1 MTNLTNSVSLP
12 KLKKMVNYDNWSLK
26 KKVLLDSQKKWE
38 VVEDG
43 FEEPTNTTNW
53 SNVQLK
59 ALKETRVK
67 DKATLCILYQDVDE
81 FGFEKITSV
90 KSSKEMQE
98 ILENT
103 YKGDDR
109 VKQVRLQNLRRELES
124 MRLKKME
131 GVAEYNTQ
139 VETMTNQL
147 DRNGEVL
154 PTS

>member
-1 MTNLTNSVSLP
+1 
-12 KLKKMVNYDNWSLK
+12 
-26 KKVLLDSQKKWE
+26 
-38 VVEDG
+38 
-43 FEEPTNTTNW
+43 
-53 SNVQLK
+53 
-59 ALKETRVK
+59 
-67 DKATLCILYQDVDE
+67 
-81 FGFEKITSV
+81 
-90 KSSKEMQE
+90 
-98 ILENT
+98 
-103 YKGDDR
+103 